1 MAQNRSEKIGGD
13 QAGRFLT
20 PSEAVA
26 ALQERGI
33 KVSINTLK
41 NWRSSGTE
49 GPRFHKVGGRVY
61 YRQVD
66 IDELIAEG
74 QRDPLPEAPGEST
87 IEQGVY
93 TIVSDVIGVS
103 DVPARPLKGF
113 GQLLATLAPNSSK
126 KSISSKK

>member
-41 NWRSSGTE
+41 NWRSSGTRLGNALDSLNVRMMVSADNMSGDRLKTTIGNISLSAKMKDRVRVLAGINFQNV
-49 GPRFHKVGGRVY
+49 GPGWADKAI
-61 YRQVD
+61 RQ
-66 IDELIAEG
+66 LASHSFPC
-74 QRDPLPEAPGEST
+74 PLA
-87 IEQGVY
+87 ICQCLH
-93 TIVSDVIGVS
+93 
-103 DVPARPLKGF
+103 A
-113 GQLLATLAPNSSK
+113 
-126 KSISSKK
+126 